1 MSIFGKIASYFT
13 GASGTKSPAAWFSE
27 FFRGRKTASGAD
39 VTAETA
45 LELSA
50 YYACIRNISEDLAK
64 LPLHVYRRMKPR
76 GRERQSQHPAY
87 RILHHRANEE
97 ASAVSVRET
106 LLHFSLGWGSG
117 YAEIVRNGAGDPVGL
132 YPIHPARV
140 QKKRTAGG
148 ELRYEVRNP
157 NGETARLLPREMF
170 HLHGLGSDAMQGY
183 EMSVL
188 AKEAIGLGMEAEAF
202 GANYFGN
209 GTVVGGAIEL
219 PARWSD
225 DARRRF
231 RESLER
237 RHKGARK
244 AHGFLILEEDA
255 KYNPFGIPPDQ
266 AQFLE
271 TRQFQVEEIC
281 RWFRMPP
288 HKVQHLLRST
298 FSNIESQ
305 AIEYVVDTLTPWA
318 VRFEQ
323 EAWAKLLDEDPD
335 IYIEHNFSGLLRGDD
350 SKRAIYYRQMFGVG
364 AMSPNDIRE
373 LENLNPVEG
382 GDDYFIP
389 LNMRRTTETPEDAEA
404 KGARPARGVPDAFA
418 PVVAD
423 AVSRVLAKESKAVA
437 RAKAKPGYAEWL
449 GKFAQSQG
457 DYLAEALRPAYLASA
472 KIVGANGNAEADA
485 MKAAQAVA
493 DAYRAALLSG
503 QPTESILRTA
513 TERMPC

>member
-1 MSIFGKIASYFT
+1 MFGGGS
-13 GASGTKSPAAWFSE
+13 GAGSPAGWFVE
-27 FFRGRKTASGAD
+27 MMHGRKTASGAA
-39 VTAETA
+39 VTPESS

-50 YYACIRNISEDLAK
+50 YFACLRNVSEDLAK
-64 LPLHVYRRMKPR
+64 LPLHVYRRLEPR
-76 GRERQSQHPAY
+76 GRERQPRHPAY
-87 RILHHRANEE
+87 RLLHHRANDD
-97 ASAVSVRET
+97 AGAMSVRET
-106 LLHFSLGWGSG
+106 LVHFAMGWGSG
-117 YAEIVRNGAGDPVGL
+117 YAEITRNGAGDPDGL
-132 YPIHPARV
+132 WPIHPARV
-140 QKKRTAGG
+140 RRKRTEAD
-148 ELRYEVRNP
+148 ELRYAVRNP
-157 NGETARLLPREMF
+157 NGEEATLLPSEMF
-170 HLHGLGSDAMQGY
+170 HLHGLGDDAMRGY

-188 AKEAIGLGMEAEAF
+188 AREAIGLGMEAEAF
-202 GANYFGN
+202 GASYFGN

-231 RESLER
+231 RESLEK

-255 KYNPFGIPPDQ
+255 KYSPFGIPPDQ

-350 SKRAIYYRQMFGVG
+350 SKRAIYYRQMFGIAG
-364 AMSPNDIRE
+364 LSPNDIRE
-373 LENLNPVEG
+373 LENMNPVEG
-382 GDDYFIP
+382 GDDYFVP
-389 LNMRRTTETPEDAEA
+389 LNMRRTTETPEEAEA

-485 MKAAQAVA
+485 HRAAQAVA